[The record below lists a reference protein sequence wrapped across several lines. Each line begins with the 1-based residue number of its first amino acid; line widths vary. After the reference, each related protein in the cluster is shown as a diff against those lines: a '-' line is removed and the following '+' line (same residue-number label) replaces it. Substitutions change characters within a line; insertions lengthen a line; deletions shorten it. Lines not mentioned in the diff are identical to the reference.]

1 MRTGHCMEGD
11 VGSIYI
17 WLLVLTVLWL
27 YLPGFLVNTWAMMWG
42 KWFPKTGYGPWP
54 IDGGKI
60 HQDGNRVLGD
70 GKTWNGLIGGA
81 LTSGLQAML
90 MVKLFSGNGTDSAP
104 FIDLMYGIGPEDWFW
119 MGGSMATAFFVGS
132 MLGLSSLIGDST
144 GSYIKRR
151 RGMKREGDV
160 SSKAPLLDTLP
171 FAIATFAFGAIFLQ
185 GSAIGD
191 PDNLIAMFIIISITP
206 FLHRIFNIIGYRLGW
221 KDVPY

>member
-60 HQDGNRVLGD
+60 HRDGNRVLGD

-90 MVKLFSGNGTDSAP
+90 MVKLVSGNGTGSAP
-104 FIDLMYGIGPEDWFW
+104 FVDLMHGIGPEDWFW

-132 MLGLSSLIGDST
+132 MLGLSSLIGDSA

-171 FAIATFAFGAIFLQ
+171 FAIATFAFGTIFLQ

-191 PDNLIAMFIIISITP
+191 PDNLIAMFIIITFTP
-206 FLHRIFNIIGYRLGW
+206 VLHRIFNIIGYRLGW